1 MKLLRDGGP
10 LLRIGHRGAARLAPA
25 NTLESIEAALDSG
38 VDIVELDVLSSG
50 GRVVLAHSARE
61 LGPEPVGLDEA
72 LDLLA
77 ERSPETLVLADLKA
91 GGPAFERDLVDLLRE
106 RDAIERTLV
115 ASGSAPVLRRLRGLE
130 PALTTSLT
138 YPRGRFF
145 LPKRLLLP
153 FRITGLLAA
162 AGASAAT
169 LRHPVIS
176 KAVVE
181 RCHELGMPVLAWT
194 VNRRSVLDRLDRL
207 GVDGVITDDPGI
219 FPPES
224 RATLPV

>member
-1 MKLLRDGGP
+1 LNLLRDGGP

-25 NTLESIEAALDSG
+25 NTLPSIEAALEAG
-38 VDIVELDVLSSG
+38 VDMVELDVLGAG

-61 LGPEPVGLDEA
+61 LDPEPAGLDDVLA
-72 LDLLA
+72 LLA
-77 ERSPETLVLADLKA
+77 ERSPETLVLADLKMS
-91 GGPAFERDLVDLLRE
+91 GPVFERDLVTVLRE
-106 RDAIERTLV
+106 HNAIERSLV
-115 ASGSAPVLRRLRGLE
+115 ASGSGEVLRRIRGLE
-130 PALTTSLT
+130 PALKTSLT

-153 FRITGLLAA
+153 FRI
-162 AGASAAT
+162 AGMLEEARASAAT

-176 KAVVE
+176 QAVVD
-181 RCHELGMPVLAWT
+181 RCHELGVPVLAWT
-194 VNRRSVLDRLDRL
+194 VNRPAVLARLDRL

-219 FPPES
+219 FPPEA

>member
-1 MKLLRDGGP
+1 MNLLRDGGR
-10 LLRIGHRGAARLAPA
+10 LLRIGHRGAARLAPP
-25 NTLESIEAALDSG
+25 NTLESIEAALEAG
-38 VDIVELDVLSSG
+38 VDMVELDVLSVG
-50 GRVVLAHSARE
+50 GRVVLSHSARE
-61 LGPEPVGLDEA
+61 LEPEPAGLDDA

-77 ERSPETLVLADLKA
+77 ERTPEMPVLVDMKVSGAQ
-91 GGPAFERDLVDLLRE
+91 FERDLVGLLRE

-115 ASGSAPVLRRLRGLE
+115 ASGSSAVLRRLRGLE
-130 PALTTSLT
+130 PELATSLT

-145 LPKRLLLP
+145 LPRRLLLP
-153 FRITGLLAA
+153 FRIAGLLEAA
-162 AGASAAT
+162 EASAAT

-176 KAVVE
+176 GAVVE
-181 RCHELGMPVLAWT
+181 RCHELGVPVLAWT
-194 VNRRSVLDRLDRL
+194 VNRRSLLERLDRL

>member
-38 VDIVELDVLSSG
+38 VDMVELDVLSSG

-61 LGPEPVGLDEA
+61 LGLEPVGLDEA

-176 KAVVE
+176 NAVVE
-181 RCHELGMPVLAWT
+181 RCHELGVPVLAWT